1 MAFFTAIRNFFLPTV
16 YIEPEVIVP
25 APMAEYTIRPLTIDH
40 LKEVLRLNIRCFR
53 NGDNYTKHTFD
64 YLLTDSRTISYK
76 VMANG
81 SEMVAFAIIME
92 NENGSAHLTTIG
104 VAPEH
109 RRRGIAK
116 MLLDHV
122 EAAVQKRELG
132 TIVLE
137 VRAGNTGAQELYH
150 RNGYTIVQRI
160 RKYYTNGEDCF
171 LMMKGV
177 VAL

>member
-1 MAFFTAIRNFFLPTV
+1 MAFFSAIRNFFLPPV

-25 APMAEYTIRPLTIDH
+25 AAPAEYTIRPLTIDQ
-40 LKEVLRLNIRCFR
+40 LPEVLRLNIRCFR

-64 YLLTDSRTISYK
+64 YLLSDSRTISYR
-76 VMANG
+76 VVANG
-81 SEMVAFAIIME
+81 TEMVAFAIVME

-109 RRRGIAK
+109 RRRGLAVK
-116 MLLDHV
+116 LLDHV
-122 EAAVQKRELG
+122 ENAVRNRELS

-137 VRAGNTGAQELYH
+137 VRAGNFGAQTLYH
-150 RNGYTIVQRI
+150 DRGYTIVQRI
-160 RKYYTNGEDCF
+160 RKYYSNGEDCF

-177 VAL
+177 VTL